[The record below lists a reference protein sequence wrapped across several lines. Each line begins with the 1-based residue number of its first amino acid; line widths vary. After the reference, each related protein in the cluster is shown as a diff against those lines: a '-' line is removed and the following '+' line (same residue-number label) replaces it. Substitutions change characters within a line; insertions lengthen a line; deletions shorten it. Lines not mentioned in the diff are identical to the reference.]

1 MYNIIDII
9 NIIYI
14 KMTASLLQL
23 VAIGSEDNYFIGNP
37 QISYFKQIYMRYTNF
52 SIERLQ
58 IYNISNRKINI
69 NEDTTY
75 IFKINTEYGDLLRSM
90 YLQLK
95 LPEIFCPEGFQFKWI
110 KNIGSMIIS
119 EARLIINDNIV
130 EILDSNLLHILNNM
144 SLNKKNTEIYN
155 SVTCNLEKYYNPKL
169 SSNKYPY
176 SDNSFY
182 TRDDNIKSLKKINSS
197 FREIPTIESLNLY
210 IPLPFFFNRL
220 NILNIPLCA
229 LRKSNFKI
237 KIKLRPIR
245 ELYTIAE
252 KKNYRI
258 GVNDMINNETKKLL
272 ITEKESY
279 IPYSYKKYNEKT
291 ITDFIK
297 DLSIFNDVNI
307 SLVSYII
314 FLDKAERLS
323 FSKNKYSALISVPSY
338 YRFLG
343 RDNEVELKIEDNN
356 LVKEM
361 YIFAQRNDVDD
372 FNNWSNYSIY
382 DYDHNNNNN
391 LKKYQNYYL
400 KLSMDQY
407 KKDVEDF
414 EKIRNSYNN
423 LVYTLNNSNQKY
435 SVSIKYLDNN
445 NNIVNIFSENVD
457 FRRQLESNISLY
469 FSLLQGILPSDHSF
483 LIYYGMFRKDGDN
496 DLRILQQYFRY
507 KVLNSKHNSIT
518 INSLKY
524 LPLFTIENLFIK
536 IDFTEPIFTTS
547 LLDNSTIN
555 IKSRNAIS
563 ENDITNLLDNW
574 PYRDIYH
581 IPYIDDNNI
590 DYFDKSN
597 IIETLLVKADGNP
610 INNIQDNVY
619 ASFGKLFE
627 SYENCNVKNILY
639 YGFSE
644 FPDKYQP
651 SGHLNLGLIKNLDI
665 NLKLKE
671 NLFDRINYKF
681 NIFVYIMVYKILN
694 IENDNISLLL

>member
-1 MYNIIDII
+1 
-9 NIIYI
+9 
-14 KMTASLLQL
+14 MTASLLQL

-58 IYNISNRKINI
+58 IYNESNRKINI
-69 NEDTTY
+69 SEDNTY
-75 IFKINTEYGDLLRSM
+75 IFKINTEYGDLLRSL

-95 LPEIFCPEGFQFKWI
+95 LPEIFCPEGYQFRWI

-119 EARLIINDNIV
+119 EAELIINGKII
-130 EILDSNLLHILNNM
+130 EILDSHSLYILNNM

-155 SVTCNLEKYYNPKL
+155 SVTCNIEKYYNPML
-169 SSNKYPY
+169 STNRYPY
-176 SDNSFY
+176 SDNQFY
-182 TRDDNIKSLKKINSS
+182 NIDENIKSLKKINNS
-197 FREIPTIESLNLY
+197 FREIPTIECLNLY

-237 KIKLRPIR
+237 KIKLRPVR
-245 ELYTIAE
+245 ELYTIAL
-252 KKNYRI
+252 KKKYKI
-258 GVNDMINNETKKLL
+258 GINDIASNETKKLL

-279 IPYSYKKYNEKT
+279 IPYSYKKYNDKT
-291 ITDFIK
+291 ITDFVK
-297 DLSIFNDVNI
+297 DLNIFNDINI

-323 FSKNKYSALISVPSY
+323 FSKNKYSVLISVPTY
-338 YRFLG
+338 HKFLG
-343 RDNEVELKIEDNN
+343 KDNEVELKIENNN

-361 YIFAQRNDVDD
+361 YIFAQRDDVDD
-372 FNNWSNYSIY
+372 FNNWSNYSLY
-382 DYDHNNNNN
+382 DYNHRDTN
-391 LKKYQNYYL
+391 LKQYQNYYL
-400 KLSMDQY
+400 KLSMEQY
-407 KKDVEDF
+407 KKDIEDF
-414 EKIRNSYNN
+414 KKIIELNNN
-423 LVYTLNNSNQKY
+423 LENILINSNEKY

-457 FRRQLESNISLY
+457 FKRQLDNNISLY
-469 FSLLQGILPSDHSF
+469 FSLLKSILPDDHSF
-483 LIYYGMFRKDGDN
+483 LIYYGMFRKDQDN
-496 DLRILQQYFRY
+496 DIRIFKRYFRY
-507 KVLNSKHNSIT
+507 KVLNSKHNSMNID
-518 INSLKY
+518 SLKY

-547 LLDNSTIN
+547 LLDNSTVY
-555 IKSRNAIS
+555 IKSRNAIL
-563 ENDITNLLDNW
+563 ENDITDLLDNW
-574 PYRDIYH
+574 IYRDVYH
-581 IPYIDDNNI
+581 IPYINDNNI

-597 IIETLLVKADGNP
+597 IIKTILIKTDGNP
-610 INNIQDNVY
+610 INNTQDNIY
-619 ASFGKLFE
+619 ASYGKLFE

-651 SGHLNLGLIKNLDI
+651 SGHLNFGLINDLDI
-665 NLKLKE
+665 NLQLKK
-671 NLFDRINYKF
+671 NLFDSLDYKF
-681 NIFVYIMVYKILN
+681 NIYVYIMVYKILN